1 LGQRSRK
8 RRASAPTTNGGPAN
22 LQRGYARSRER
33 TDAVRASLEPLG
45 PGERPTAVTVAAIV
59 ALFIAAANLVLFY
72 SGWEVRGQ
80 EPAAGGTWVFCGIMV
95 AAAVGMWRRKY
106 WAVLGFEMLLGIALV
121 GTAVAL
127 LRASNLAAVALCL
140 GIFAICGP
148 LFWFLIRAMA
158 RLQMPTRTR

>member
-1 LGQRSRK
+1 MD
-8 RRASAPTTNGGPAN
+8 
-22 LQRGYARSRER
+22 RGYARSRQR
-33 TDAVRASLEPLG
+33 TDAVRASLKPLA

-59 ALFIAAANLVLFY
+59 ALIIAAANLILFY
-72 SGWEVRGQ
+72 SGWEPQGQ
-80 EPAAGGTWVFCGIMV
+80 EPSTSGTWIFVGVMV
-95 AAAVGMWRRKY
+95 AAAIGMWRGKY

-127 LRASNLAAVALCL
+127 LRASNLAAVALCF
-140 GIFAICGP
+140 GIFAVCGP